1 MYIMYQVSKLHLR
14 GRASG
19 VPPPLPKNTYTYDYF
34 SPTAAVKQPNLRGRS
49 EKKTSKPP
57 FRRGRSST
65 DALPPYL
72 ILYLV
77 RTLDHVNFVLDSSNV
92 AY

>member
-19 VPPPLPKNTYTYDYF
+19 VPPPLPKNTYTYDHF

-65 DALPPYL
+65 DALPPISTLPRTGTVLRTSTCYL
-72 ILYLV
+72 L
-77 RTLDHVNFVLDSSNV
+77 RTNF
-92 AY
+92 